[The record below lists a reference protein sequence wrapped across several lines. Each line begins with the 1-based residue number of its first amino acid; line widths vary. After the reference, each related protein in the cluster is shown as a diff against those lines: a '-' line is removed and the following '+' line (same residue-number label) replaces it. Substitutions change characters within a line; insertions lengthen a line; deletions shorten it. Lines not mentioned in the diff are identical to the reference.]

1 MGAEPDGVLDSIR
14 GMPSLSLT
22 LLPHQED
29 AVKFATFLAEM
40 GVQPLVP
47 VIAR

>member
-29 AVKFATFLAEM
+29 AVKFALDRGSCYLA
-40 GVQPLVP
+40 P
-47 VIAR
+47 